1 MVTQIE
7 SKIGIGS
14 PTEYTTHPLVPA
26 HNLRQLSLQP
36 SARWIYKFPLCVLRE
51 KQVGGLSHDLEKWL
65 YSLNAWF
72 IFNLQLFR
80 SSRDIGQEES
90 SSRAVG
96 SWCPATA
103 PGCPLSLRSWSTWRC
118 QWTRWWT
125 QAAWTP
131 GVKISSRLLFL
142 SSYLFIKLSTRYEVS
157 SAFGTL
163 YFSLNWFMI
172 KS

>member
-14 PTEYTTHPLVPA
+14 PTEYTTHPLDPA
-26 HNLRQLSLQP
+26 QNWRQLSLQP
-36 SARWIYKFPLCVLRE
+36 SARWIYKFLCVLRE

-65 YSLNAWF
+65 YSLIAWF
-72 IFNLQLFR
+72 IINLQLFR

-103 PGCPLSLRSWSTWRC
+103 PSFPRSPRSWPTWRG
-118 QWTRWWT
+118 WWT
-125 QAAWTP
+125 LSWRQAAWKL
-131 GVKISSRLLFL
+131 GVSIFRLQKFRKL
-142 SSYLFIKLSTRYEVS
+142 YLFIKLRTRYDVS
-157 SAFGTL
+157 SAFRTL
-163 YFSLNWFMI
+163 YFSLQ
-172 KS
+172 

>member
-14 PTEYTTHPLVPA
+14 PTEYTTHPLDPA

-65 YSLNAWF
+65 YSLIAWF
-72 IFNLQLFR
+72 IINLQHFR
-80 SSRDIGQEES
+80 SSRDIGQKES
-90 SSRAVG
+90 SSRAEG

-118 QWTRWWT
+118 QWTLWWR

-131 GVKISSRLLFL
+131 GAGVKMEYGID
-142 SSYLFIKLSTRYEVS
+142 SSYLFMKLSTRYEVS
-157 SAFGTL
+157 SAFRTL
-163 YFSLNWFMI
+163 YFSLIDLW
-172 KS
+172 